1 MGNRVEDGNRAKNWV
16 VQTSSIPVALYSSL
30 HRECPSPP
38 PLLSPSL
45 SFSRFR
51 LRPVFFHP
59 HPLSV
64 LHFLFLPLCN
74 LEKIIFF
81 RLGVVV
87 SFTRKRSTAF
97 DGVFLFF
104 LFFFLFF
111 SGKRVLFI
119 SRKGTADGFLRWFCV
134 LLDRLDGSFV
144 VFDIFS
150 FLFLAFRS

>member
-30 HRECPSPP
+30 HRECLLPPPP
-38 PLLSPSL
+38 PLSHSFSLFLAVSPS
-45 SFSRFR
+45 SRIFS
-51 LRPVFFHP
+51 PT
-59 HPLSV
+59 STV
-64 LHFLFLPLCN
+64 LHFLFLPFCN

-104 LFFFLFF
+104 FFFPLLLPILFRKEGFVYF
-111 SGKRVLFI
+111 SKGNSRRV
-119 SRKGTADGFLRWFCV
+119 S
-134 LLDRLDGSFV
+134 
-144 VFDIFS
+144 
-150 FLFLAFRS
+150 